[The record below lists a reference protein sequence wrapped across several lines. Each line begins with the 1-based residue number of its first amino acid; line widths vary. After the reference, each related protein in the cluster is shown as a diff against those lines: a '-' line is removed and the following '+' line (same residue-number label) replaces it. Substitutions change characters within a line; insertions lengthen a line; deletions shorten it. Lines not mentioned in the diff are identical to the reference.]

1 MARFGEINAQY
12 FDDAGDPLSSGKIYF
27 YETGTTTLKDTFSD
41 INQTIAN
48 TNPVILTAAGRQ
60 PNIFFSGTAKAILVD
75 KNDVQILVRDP
86 VGQTASVFGDGW
98 VATKIYSADAVVL
111 GSDGQYYRSLAA
123 GNQNNDPTSTSGY
136 WTLLYSVEWN
146 AGITYQTGAVVTY
159 NNLQYQSL
167 QNSNLNNNPSS
178 ATAYWASIA
187 FAWLST
193 RTYAINENVVGTDGI
208 LYTSL
213 QNSNTGNVPASS
225 GSYWVGTSAAAAA
238 SATTASEWAIKN
250 SAAVSGTDWSAFANA
265 SGAAPTG
272 SSKAWATTAEDSVV
286 AGGEYSAKHYS
297 AKSSASATASA
308 ASATT
313 ATTKASE
320 AATSASTATTKASEA
335 ATSATNAATSAT
347 NSATSATAS
356 ANSATAA
363 ASSAT
368 DAANK
373 YDEFDDRYLGQKSS
387 DPSTDNDGNA
397 LVTGAIYFNTTTNVM
412 RVYNGSAWQNVA
424 PTATSITLSQVTDV
438 TATAAEVNLNDG
450 SVAGTIVNGK
460 TVVYGASG
468 EVNATTLQVGGTA
481 ITSTPQELNVLD
493 GIPSTLT
500 ATELGYVDGVT
511 SSIQNQIDNISPS
524 PTLTATASGALA
536 NGDTVIVNS
545 DGTVSAV
552 SGSGATEN
560 LGSNQVLNSA
570 TSSFVQVIYDTQN
583 DKMILFY
590 KDSGNDI
597 RGRVCTVS
605 GDTISAGTEQLVYTN
620 NGSISYMAFTYAG
633 SGKFVFMAGDSNV
646 NGGVSAVGSVS
657 GTTITMGSTVQFGDN
672 SNDVERMG
680 IAYDENAG
688 KVVAFWQQ
696 SASPYHSFA
705 AVGTISG
712 TTLSYGTPV
721 TVTTSRGWFF
731 PDSIAYDSTAQKL
744 ICCYMTFSASEYCR
758 ARVGTVS
765 GTSISFGTEITVR
778 SAITDKISAT
788 YDPDEDKTIVFF
800 RDSGS
805 GYDLRASV
813 LTVSGTDLTA
823 STAVTIIE
831 NQAQDICSV
840 YDTNANKTIVQFRD
854 VENTNKSRI
863 LVVSLSGTTLT
874 LDSELTATFEF
885 DNAQCQIA
893 FDPDTNK
900 VLLGGNDTDNSNYAT
915 AAVYTTAFTST
926 NLTAENYIGISDGA
940 YSNGNTATIQIVG
953 SVDDAQSSLTAG
965 QTYYISFDGSLV
977 LTPITPSVTAGTAVS
992 ATKIIVKG

>member
-1 MARFGEINAQY
+1 MTIPTLSTLPTAPARTDAPATFVTRADAFLAALVTFQGEMNTSIAAMN
-12 FDDAGDPLSSGKIYF
+12 
-27 YETGTTTLKDTFSD
+27 TD
-41 INQTIAN
+41 I
-48 TNPVILTAAGRQ
+48 
-60 PNIFFSGTAKAILVD
+60 
-75 KNDVQILVRDP
+75 
-86 VGQTASVFGDGW
+86 ASVNAN
-98 VATKIYSADAVVL
+98 V
-111 GSDGQYYRSLAA
+111 
-123 GNQNNDPTSTSGY
+123 
-136 WTLLYSVEWN
+136 TL
-146 AGITYQTGAVVTY
+146 
-159 NNLQYQSL
+159 
-167 QNSNLNNNPSS
+167 
-178 ATAYWASIA
+178 
-187 FAWLST
+187 
-193 RTYAINENVVGTDGI
+193 
-208 LYTSL
+208 
-213 QNSNTGNVPASS
+213 
-225 GSYWVGTSAAAAA
+225 
-238 SATTASEWAIKN
+238 ASEWAVKN
-250 SAAVSGTDWSAFANA
+250 DAAVSGSNWSAFANA

-272 SSKAWATTAEDSVV
+272 SAKAWATTAQDTPV

-297 AKSSASATASA
+297 GEASD
-308 ASATT
+308 
-313 ATTKASE
+313 
-320 AATSASTATTKASEA
+320 
-335 ATSATNAATSAT
+335 
-347 NSATSATAS
+347 
-356 ANSATAA
+356 SATAA

-368 DAANK
+368 AAANTANAAMWVS
-373 YDEFDDRYLGQKSS
+373 GQSYAE
-387 DPSTDNDGNA
+387 GANA
-397 LVTGAIYFNTTTNVM
+397 ISGVNYKTYRAN
-412 RVYNGSAWQNVA
+412 
-424 PTATSITLSQVTDV
+424 TATSGTTDPSASSDWVALAYNLPSQTGNAGKFLTTNGTD
-438 TATAAEVNLNDG
+438 E
-450 SVAGTIVNGK
+450 SW
-460 TVVYGASG
+460 G
-468 EVNATTLQVGGTA
+468 EVAA
-481 ITSTPQELNVLD
+481 
-493 GIPSTLT
+493 
-500 ATELGYVDGVT
+500 
-511 SSIQNQIDNISPS
+511 S
-524 PTLTATASGALA
+524 PTLDATASGALA

-552 SGSGATEN
+552 SGSGASEN

-620 NGSISYMAFTYAG
+620 SGSVSYMAVTYVG
-633 SGKFVFMAGDSNV
+633 SGKFVFMANDSSV

-696 SASPYHSFA
+696 NASPYHSFA

-744 ICCYMTFSASEYCR
+744 ICCYVTFSASEYCR

-840 YDTNANKTIVQFRD
+840 YDTNANKTVVQFRD

-915 AAVYTTAFTST
+915 AAVYTTAFQNT
-926 NLTAENYIGISDGA
+926 NLTAENYIGISNGA
-940 YSNGNTATIQIVG
+940 YSDGNTATIQVVG

-992 ATKIIVKG
+992 ATEIIVKG